1 MAASADREAAVDDEA
16 VTGDERGLLRQQY
29 PLKRLGE
36 PEEVADAIAFLLSD
50 EASFVTGHGLVV
62 DGGFSVS

>member
-1 MAASADREAAVDDEA
+1 PEAAKEA
-16 VTGDERGLLRQQY
+16 AAEQY

-36 PEEVADAIAFLLSD
+36 PEEVADAIAFLLS
-50 EASFVTGHGLVV
+50 ERSSFVTGHGLVV